1 MVEAT
6 TKAKGLKAMLEELGF
21 RSPSQMVLMTD
32 SSAARAFAA
41 RRGVGRMRH
50 VETRLLWLQAEVQ
63 QQRVALVKIPGKE
76 NPADVLT
83 KYLDEKD
90 IVEHLSRLRMTWVRP

>member
-1 MVEAT
+1 MVE
-6 TKAKGLKAMLEELGF
+6 G
-21 RSPSQMVLMTD
+21 
-32 SSAARAFAA
+32 
-41 RRGVGRMRH
+41 
-50 VETRLLWLQAEVQ
+50 Q
-63 QQRVALVKIPGKE
+63 QRRVALVKIPGKE